1 MYVRANIL
9 LRKFGKCSFNVGKL
23 KLFRTY
29 CLCFYDIA
37 LWNSYSLSS
46 LNKLRSCYNR
56 CIKIFHGYKRRDS
69 LTSVLLDSGLPSF
82 NTVLH
87 NSSASF
93 VKCVSSCSNQTVS
106 LLNAVLVR

>member
-56 CIKIFHGYKRRDS
+56 CIKIFHGYKRRDC
-69 LTSVLLDSGLPSF
+69 LTRVLLDTGLPSF
-82 NTVLH
+82 HSVLH
-87 NSSASF
+87 N
-93 VKCVSSCSNQTVS
+93 
-106 LLNAVLVR
+106 